1 PDLTPATT
9 RGAPTPAA
17 DGRGAVS
24 PDGRWLLVNS
34 RVAGVDG
41 AVLVDL
47 TGTAPP
53 SRTAGPVI
61 GGVVTWTDTRT
72 AGYVDRDGAL
82 VRLRPAEALA
92 GQRAA
97 STPVAGAADGVR
109 PVLVTG
115 TDPG

>member
-1 PDLTPATT
+1 
-9 RGAPTPAA
+9 
-17 DGRGAVS
+17 
-24 PDGRWLLVNS
+24 
-34 RVAGVDG
+34 
-41 AVLVDL
+41 LVDL

-61 GGVVTWTDTRT
+61 DGVVTWTDTRT
-72 AGYVDRDGAL
+72 AGYVDRDGAV

-92 GQRAA
+92 GQRAT
-97 STPVAGAADGVR
+97 STPVAGVADGVR